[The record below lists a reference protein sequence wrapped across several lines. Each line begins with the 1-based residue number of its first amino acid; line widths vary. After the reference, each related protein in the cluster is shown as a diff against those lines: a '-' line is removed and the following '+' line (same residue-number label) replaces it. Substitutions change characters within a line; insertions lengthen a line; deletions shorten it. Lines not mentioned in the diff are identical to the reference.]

1 MFDEKANDLEKR
13 GKYNYNQVNHRSRKV
28 PGRGNIFNL
37 KYIFV
42 PINLDNSH
50 RTLAVIFMEDKRIQY
65 YDSMGCTDKAKLV
78 GLLEYVKDKYIK
90 HNGEEM
96 DDTDW
101 KLVSCTRDTP
111 QRRNVE
117 FYLYVQQRPLSH
129 HSL

>member
-1 MFDEKANDLEKR
+1 MFDEKANNLEKR

-28 PGRGNIFNL
+28 PGGNIFNL

-78 GLLEYVKDKYIK
+78 GLLEFMKDEYFK
-90 HNGEEM
+90 HIGEEM

-111 QRRNVE
+111 WQRNGE
-117 FYLYVQQRPLSH
+117 FYLYLQQ
-129 HSL
+129 